1 MQPLLLVPVATN
13 MAHGQQSEW
22 ASIYPN
28 DVTHKSAP
36 AERLSH
42 VAKVFEEDT
51 TGSKG
56 ELLDVERLDVE
67 SWC

>member
-13 MAHGQQSEW
+13 MAHGQQSES
-22 ASIYPN
+22 ASINPN

-42 VAKVFEEDT
+42 VAKVFEEDA

-56 ELLDVERLDVE
+56 ELLDVERLDIE